1 MIQLLLACAL
11 AAAIIGT
18 VRFQQRRRG
27 SDAPTQPA
35 WQFPAQL
42 DPNDFSTDS
51 GQWMVVVFTSSTCS
65 TCADVA
71 AKARVLE
78 SSSVSVSTV
87 DYVDNV
93 ELHERYEIDAVPITV
108 IADAS
113 GVVKRGFI
121 GPVTAT
127 DLWAGLA
134 EVREPGSID
143 QTDGCGHGEEL

>member
-1 MIQLLLACAL
+1 MVQFVLAVVI
-11 AAAIIGT
+11 AAVIILI
-18 VRFQQRRRG
+18 VRFRQKQRG

-42 DPNDFSTDS
+42 DPADFKTDS
-51 GQWMVVVFTSSTCS
+51 DQWMVVVFTSSTCS

-71 AKARVLE
+71 AKAQVLK
-78 SSSVSVSTV
+78 SASVSVNTV
-87 DYVDNV
+87 DYVDQA
-93 ELHERYEIDAVPITV
+93 ELHQRYEIDAVPITV
-108 IADAS
+108 IADFS

-134 EVREPGSID
+134 EVREPGSIEPG
-143 QTDGCGHGEEL
+143 DGCGHPG

>member
-11 AAAIIGT
+11 AVVII
-18 VRFQQRRRG
+18 VVARFLQQRRG
-27 SDAPTQPA
+27 ADAPTQPT

-42 DPNDFSTDS
+42 DPNDFVTEN

-71 AKARVLE
+71 AKAQVLE
-78 SSSVSVSTV
+78 SPSVSVNTV
-87 DYVDNV
+87 DYIDNV
-93 ELHERYEIDAVPITV
+93 DLHQRYEIDAVPITV
-108 IADAS
+108 IADES

-134 EVREPGSID
+134 EVREPGSIGHS
-143 QTDGCGHGEEL
+143 DGCSHGE

>member
-1 MIQLLLACAL
+1 MAQLLLAGAL
-11 AAAIIGT
+11 AAIIIVA
-18 VRFQQRRRG
+18 VRLLQQRRG
-27 SDAPTQPA
+27 VDAPTQPT

-42 DPNDFSTDS
+42 DPNDFATVA

-71 AKARVLE
+71 AKAQVLE
-78 SSSVSVSTV
+78 SASVSVNTV
-87 DYVDNV
+87 DYVERA
-93 ELHERYEIDAVPITV
+93 ELHKRYEIDAVPITV
-108 IADAS
+108 IADDA
-113 GVVKRGFI
+113 GVVRRGFI

-143 QTDGCGHGEEL
+143 QSDGCSHGE

>member
-11 AAAIIGT
+11 AAVIIVA
-18 VRFQQRRRG
+18 VRFQQQRRG
-27 SDAPTQPA
+27 ADAPTQPT
-35 WQFPAQL
+35 WQFPVQL
-42 DPNDFSTDS
+42 DPDDFASES
-51 GQWMVVVFTSSTCS
+51 GQWMVVVFTSSTCA

-78 SSSVSVSTV
+78 SASVSVNTV
-87 DYVDNV
+87 DYIDNV
-93 ELHERYEIDAVPITV
+93 ELHQRYEIDAVPITV
-108 IADAS
+108 IADES

-134 EVREPGSID
+134 EVRDPGSID
-143 QTDGCGHGEEL
+143 NSDGCHPEE

>member
-1 MIQLLLACAL
+1 MIQLLLACTL
-11 AAAIIGT
+11 AAVIIVV
-18 VRFQQRRRG
+18 VRVLQQRRG
-27 SDAPTQPA
+27 ADAPTQPS
-35 WQFPAQL
+35 WQFPVQL
-42 DPNDFSTDS
+42 DPNDFVTEN

-78 SSSVSVSTV
+78 SPSVSVNTV

-93 ELHERYEIDAVPITV
+93 ELHQRYEIDAVPITV
-108 IADAS
+108 IADES

-134 EVREPGSID
+134 EVREPGSLEHS
-143 QTDGCGHGEEL
+143 DGCSHGE